1 MPLPIVIV
9 VGGAVIGAYKLGR
22 FFKKK
27 RECDL
32 ENRLNVLDAMYMK
45 EKRELSTKLKKSR
58 KEIIEE
64 LVDQ

>member
-1 MPLPIVIV
+1 MPLPIVLV
-9 VGGAVIGAYKLGR
+9 VGAVVVGAYKLGR

-27 RECDL
+27 REDDL
-32 ENRLNVLDAMYMK
+32 ENQLSISEALHMK
-45 EKRELSTKLKKSR
+45 EKQDLNARLKKSR